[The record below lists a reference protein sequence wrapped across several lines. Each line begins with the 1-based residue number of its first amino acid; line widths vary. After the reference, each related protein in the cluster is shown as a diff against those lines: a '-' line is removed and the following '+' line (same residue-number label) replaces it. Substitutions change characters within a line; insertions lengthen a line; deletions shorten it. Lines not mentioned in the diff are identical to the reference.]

1 MTGKPVVPS
10 RLPTTAF
17 VAPGTTGNGASADSP
32 TAPPRDTGTSAHPLT
47 PTPGKR
53 PAGPQE
59 RAPRGDPPVLRRN
72 VVPTSPLPWAAPEQS
87 AAAQPRLSL
96 AAQVR
101 RVKAEATKRLG
112 GTMTTEFAAS
122 CDGLSTSPSEW
133 SGMPDARTLGLL
145 SVKGSLFKSMSGG
158 PTMDR
163 LASQLGQPVG
173 PLQRQGLLDRML
185 LRSVSRR

>member
-10 RLPTTAF
+10 RLPTAAF
-17 VAPGTTGNGASADSP
+17 VPPGAKSTGASADSP
-32 TAPPRDTGTSAHPLT
+32 TAPPRDKGTSAHPLT
-47 PTPGKR
+47 PPPGKR

-72 VVPTSPLPWAAPEQS
+72 AVPTSPLPWVAPEQPT
-87 AAAQPRLSL
+87 ATQPRLSL

-112 GTMTTEFAAS
+112 GTMATEFAAP

-173 PLQRQGLLDRML
+173 DPQGLLDRML